1 MTHFNILKSPASNGG
16 EDYTQQLMN
25 RYHVDFYRAGWLFR
39 RDEVHL
45 NPKRDALKT
54 TDNSFN
60 RANFAMLV
68 ANILA
73 IMGDS
78 ERALILVLVFR
89 ECDISSD
96 FTI

>member
-1 MTHFNILKSPASNGG
+1 M
-16 EDYTQQLMN
+16 
-25 RYHVDFYRAGWLFR
+25 
-39 RDEVHL
+39 HL
-45 NPKRDALKT
+45 NPKRDALEA